1 MAELARRL
9 GFFDVFCLG
18 VNAIIGSGI
27 FLFPGRL
34 AGTAG
39 PASVFAF
46 LICGVL
52 LITVALSYAEMSG
65 MCRRNGGAYLYA
77 SEAFG
82 PKIGYLVGW
91 IALLTSIFSCATVA
105 SAIAKYLVLFNPIFA
120 EAWVA
125 KGLAVSLI
133 IIFATINYLGV
144 RLGSFTVNLFTIAKT
159 GPLLLFVILGLFN
172 LKGGNFQ
179 GVMDFDMG
187 TMGAA
192 IFLSLWPL
200 QGFET
205 TPVIAGES
213 KNPQRDIPLA
223 TIASL
228 LCVTVFYTL
237 IQVAAVGSFSG
248 LATSEK
254 PLADAAAAFMGPIG
268 ATIIAL
274 GAFISMTGYLSGNT
288 LGCPRYLEPLAED
301 GFLPVGLSKVHPR
314 FQTPYRSILLTTSVV
329 ITMILFLDFKRLVDI
344 SNMAV
349 ISQYF
354 STCVAVIWLRYRQP
368 ERERGFRIPGGIIIP
383 LLGCALSLWLLK
395 NVKLDEFLFTLYF
408 IAGGIGLAVLY
419 HYLGKKPQAA
429 AAP

>member
-1 MAELARRL
+1 MSEFARRL
-9 GFFDVFCLG
+9 TFFDVFCLG

-39 PASVFAF
+39 AASVFAF

-52 LITVALSYAEMSG
+52 LITVALSYAEMAG
-65 MCRRNGGAYLYA
+65 MCKRNGGAYLYA

-82 PKIGYLVGW
+82 PKLGYVVGW

-105 SAIAKYLVLFNPIFA
+105 SAIAKYLVLFNPVFA
-120 EAWVA
+120 LPEVA
-125 KGLAVSLI
+125 KGLAVVLI
-133 IIFATINYLGV
+133 AIFAAINYLGV
-144 RLGSFTVNLFTIAKT
+144 KLGSFTVNLFTVAKT
-159 GPLLLFVILGLFN
+159 GPLLLFVVMGLLN
-172 LKGGNFQ
+172 LKGGNFA
-179 GVMDFDMG
+179 GLTDIDMG

-205 TPVIAGES
+205 TPVIAGET

-223 TIASL
+223 TIGSL

-237 IQVAAVGSFSG
+237 IQVAAVGSFAG
-248 LATSEK
+248 LATSDK
-254 PLADAAAAFMGPIG
+254 PLADAAASFMGPIG

-301 GFLPVGLSKVHPR
+301 GFLPVGLSKPHPR
-314 FQTPYRSILLTTSVV
+314 FQTPYRSIMLTTTVV
-329 ITMILFLDFKRLVDI
+329 ISMILFLDFKRLVDI

-354 STCVAVIWLRYRQP
+354 ATCAAVIWLRYKHP
-368 ERERGFRIPGGIIIP
+368 ERERGFRIPGGVIIP
-383 LLGCALSLWLLK
+383 FLGCILSLWLLK
-395 NVKLDEFLFTLYF
+395 NVKREEFIFTLAF
-408 IAGGIGLAVLY
+408 IAVGVIFALLY
-419 HYLGKKPQAA
+419 RYLGKKPQAA
-429 AAP
+429 AS